1 MILRFDGDTFYLE
14 SRYEER
20 EVIKKAGF
28 RWDKDLKRWWTKDP
42 DVAFKMAR
50 QADEET
56 GARLRGLAQSRA
68 ESIKASRSVGSDF
81 NPPAPPGMSYLP
93 FQRAGIAYGLAHP
106 GVLLGDEMGCVDGE
120 ALVNI
125 NRAGKGFRVTL
136 AKAYRR
142 FHGLDR
148 GNYNWDKSIITYIRS
163 LCGKEIHLN
172 RVIDIVDKGTM
183 PVCRLSL
190 ASGKTIRL
198 THDHEVCTRIDN
210 WVRVLELNHG
220 DTVLTNGMLR
230 CRRCGGTDRVSTY
243 PYAKFRG
250 YCRQCMYRY
259 LRTQR
264 NWKTGKHLDKT
275 GYVMVSRQWDHPKH
289 DLTGAVREHV
299 LVMEKHLGR
308 HLLPGEIVHH
318 INGDRQ
324 DNRLEN
330 LELHTAESH
339 QHHHGKLSSYRNLH
353 GGIRCDGWEVCFY
366 PKEDSVVSVE
376 PDGEAHVYDVVCEDP
391 HRNFIANG
399 IIVHNCG
406 KTVEALGIINALP
419 ESEARRVL
427 VVCPASLKINW
438 AREAERWLVRPRRIE
453 IAIPLFFPQH
463 REFVICNYDILA
475 RHHDAI
481 RTQTWDVL
489 IVDEC
494 HYLKSPR
501 AQRTLQVVGGRAKK
515 KEKGKLGEKFD
526 PIPARRRLFLTGTP
540 ILNRPVELWTIVH
553 ALAPNEFADFWKFT
567 GRYCERHQNRF
578 GWDMK
583 GASNLEEL
591 QEKLRASV
599 LIRRLKSEVLS
610 ELPPKRRQ
618 IVPVDPEGCEGVIKA
633 EKDAY
638 RRHEAEAEE
647 LHLRVEAARASDD
660 PGDYEKAVDKLKE
673 AQQTAFA
680 EMAIL
685 RHETARAKAPR
696 VIEHVKE
703 CLEEEGKIV
712 IFAHHLDVIETIKN
726 AFPGEAVALTGEMGI
741 DERQAAVDRFQ
752 KDPACQ
758 VFVGSIK
765 AAGLGITLT
774 ASSHV
779 VFAELDWVPAS
790 INQAEDRCH
799 RIGAVGSVLVQHLV
813 FDESLD
819 ADMAKM
825 LVAKQA
831 VIDQALDDG
840 EAKNAP

>member
-1 MILRFDGDTFYLE
+1 MILRVNGDTFYFD

-56 GARLRGLAQSRA
+56 GARLRRLAQSRA

-81 NPPAPPGMSYLP
+81 SPPAPPGMSYLP
-93 FQRAGIAYGLAHP
+93 FQRAGIAYGLDHP
-106 GVLLGDEMGCVDGE
+106 GVLLGDEMG
-120 ALVNI
+120 L
-125 NRAGKGFRVTL
+125 
-136 AKAYRR
+136 
-142 FHGLDR
+142 
-148 GNYNWDKSIITYIRS
+148 
-163 LCGKEIHLN
+163 
-172 RVIDIVDKGTM
+172 
-183 PVCRLSL
+183 
-190 ASGKTIRL
+190 
-198 THDHEVCTRIDN
+198 
-210 WVRVLELNHG
+210 
-220 DTVLTNGMLR
+220 
-230 CRRCGGTDRVSTY
+230 
-243 PYAKFRG
+243 
-250 YCRQCMYRY
+250 
-259 LRTQR
+259 
-264 NWKTGKHLDKT
+264 
-275 GYVMVSRQWDHPKH
+275 
-289 DLTGAVREHV
+289 
-299 LVMEKHLGR
+299 
-308 HLLPGEIVHH
+308 
-318 INGDRQ
+318 
-324 DNRLEN
+324 
-330 LELHTAESH
+330 
-339 QHHHGKLSSYRNLH
+339 
-353 GGIRCDGWEVCFY
+353 
-366 PKEDSVVSVE
+366 
-376 PDGEAHVYDVVCEDP
+376 
-391 HRNFIANG
+391 
-399 IIVHNCG
+399 G

-438 AREAERWLVRPRRIE
+438 AREAERWLVRPMRIE

-463 REFVICNYDILA
+463 EDFVICNYDILA
-475 RHHDAI
+475 RHHGAVHAHP
-481 RTQTWDVL
+481 WDIL

-494 HYLKSPR
+494 HYLKSAR

-567 GRYCERHQNRF
+567 GRYCERYQSRF

-583 GASNLEEL
+583 GASNLDEL
-591 QEKLRASV
+591 QDKLRASCM
-599 LIRRLKSEVLS
+599 IRRLKSEVLT

-633 EKDAY
+633 EKDAH
-638 RRHEAEAEE
+638 RRHEREAEE
-647 LHLRVEAARASDD
+647 LQLRVEAARASDD
-660 PGDYEKAVDKLKE
+660 SGDYEKAVDKLKE

-703 CLEEEGKIV
+703 CLEEENKLV
-712 IFAHHLDVIETIKN
+712 IFAHHLDVIAEIKN

-741 DERQAAVDRFQ
+741 DERQVAVDRFQ
-752 KDPACQ
+752 KDPSCR

-790 INQAEDRCH
+790 INQAEDRLH
-799 RIGAVGSVLVQHLV
+799 RVGQAGSVLVQHLV

-831 VIDQALDDG
+831 VIDQALDDS